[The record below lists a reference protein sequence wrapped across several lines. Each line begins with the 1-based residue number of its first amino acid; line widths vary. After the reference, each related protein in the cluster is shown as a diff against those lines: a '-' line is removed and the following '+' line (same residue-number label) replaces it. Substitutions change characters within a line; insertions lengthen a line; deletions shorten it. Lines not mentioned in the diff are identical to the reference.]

1 MLAPSRRGNESSH
14 MSSASASSSST
25 YSSSHSTTSHQRV
38 GVRVS
43 GSKRGTSEKENEV
56 PAVGDHDDFNEG
68 QKRLRIITGAFE
80 FGEGKGFFDNTE
92 GCERA
97 VSAAMCSYYDTL
109 GKDTSSKGI
118 ADMDAKILLMRFPGL
133 QSAKVEEREEEL
145 FHPLFKKLS
154 SSGNLCNRE
163 IAGALST
170 IMVQLEHNRVS

>member
-1 MLAPSRRGNESSH
+1 MLAPSRRSNESSH
-14 MSSASASSSST
+14 LSSTSASSSST
-25 YSSSHSTTSHQRV
+25 SSSSHSTTSHQRA
-38 GVRVS
+38 GVR
-43 GSKRGTSEKENEV
+43 GAGNKRGTSEKENEV
-56 PAVGDHDDFNEG
+56 PAVSDHDDSNEG
-68 QKRLRIITGAFE
+68 LKRLRIITGAFE
-80 FGEGKGFFDNTE
+80 FGECKGFFENTE

-109 GKDTSSKGI
+109 GRDTSSKGI